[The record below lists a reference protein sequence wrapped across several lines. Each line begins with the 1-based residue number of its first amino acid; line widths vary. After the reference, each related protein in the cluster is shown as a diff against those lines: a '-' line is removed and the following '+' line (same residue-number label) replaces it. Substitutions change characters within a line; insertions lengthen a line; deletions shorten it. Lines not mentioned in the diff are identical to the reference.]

1 MSGVLDTFRT
11 RVPVLAGHVETQLS
25 LRAELRTQ
33 ADSSY
38 AAALAEFDEATRNG
52 SLLRGEILARWQD
65 FTGTGDLLRM
75 LQVRRGGRPA
85 GRPRKRRIPARA
97 RALNEALRGG
107 LEPLVAALADRA
119 AEETV
124 ARWQQGPAGAAL
136 VSAFAE
142 AAARRPEGSGF
153 TLAEG
158 LDFPSASAVTPPED
172 T

>member
-65 FTGTGDLLRM
+65 FTGTADLLRM
-75 LQVRRGGRPA
+75 LQVRRCGPPA
-85 GRPRKRRIPARA
+85 GRPRKPRIPAPGRA
-97 RALNEALRGG
+97 PNQALRGG
-107 LEPLVAALADRA
+107 VETPFAAPAD
-119 AEETV
+119 
-124 ARWQQGPAGAAL
+124 P
-136 VSAFAE
+136 
-142 AAARRPEGSGF
+142 
-153 TLAEG
+153 
-158 LDFPSASAVTPPED
+158 
-172 T
+172 